1 MEFEPAETPC
11 CRDGKTPALL
21 PISLHRMAIGPPTN
35 VSLPGW
41 EKKDVVMRNRRLHVY
56 LFGVW
61 PLLFASGMLAQTNAA
76 LQPFT
81 IDHRKALLARSP
93 VDVSFLLEAPAGKHG
108 FVRAQGAHLV
118 TGDGKRIRFW
128 GVNITDWSKGS
139 VMVPSKEDAPLW
151 AATLARFGVNCV
163 RFQFLDL
170 PTPRGLI
177 DGKRDDTR
185 ALDLDAFDRE
195 DFFIAE
201 LEKRGIYLNFNLLVG
216 RPFKPGDGV
225 RDYQKIREG
234 AKAISLYDPRII
246 ELQNEYAK
254 QLLAHY
260 NPYTKLEYRNDPAL
274 AMVEINNENAL
285 WVGANGPTPFYDHE
299 LADLYNAWLKKN
311 LSPEDLKKLRE
322 IAGVAGDHAV
332 PLLQGRNQIAA
343 APDDRFY
350 AESRFFLDTQRGYW
364 EDMRDYLTKT
374 LGVKSLIMST
384 ADHGHTSSGYPLLLA
399 TSSFDTT
406 DGHTYW
412 QHDWENKIKAPM
424 VNDPYNST
432 VVELSRTAVAGKP
445 YTVSEVNN
453 PFPNDWA
460 SEGIPILAAYG
471 NFQDWDAIIWYTFE
485 PKASSDRKPYVGD
498 AFDISLDPVKMP
510 QLAAGALMFLRQD
523 VSAAKS
529 TVPRSYTRDQ
539 VFDSALLLPATDR
552 PYFTPGF
559 PLAVPLQHGS
569 RILSL
574 DGASVPAL
582 AAPKVTNPIVSDTN
596 QLAWYNSSAMT
607 GLVTVD
613 TPRSQALIGFV
624 KANGKSVS
632 NLSAEVRNRFC
643 TIAVTSLESEPISRA
658 SRLLLTLGSRV
669 ENEGMRW
676 NDRRS
681 NLSEWG
687 GSPTLI
693 EPVVGRITLRKL
705 DRAKAVS
712 AQPLDGSGQP
722 MGEAILAERK
732 NGGWEIPLGKPVT
745 TWYEVTVTH

>member
-1 MEFEPAETPC
+1 MTS
-11 CRDGKTPALL
+11 R
-21 PISLHRMAIGPPTN
+21 HR
-35 VSLPGW
+35 
-41 EKKDVVMRNRRLHVY
+41 VY
-56 LFGVW
+56 LFAAC
-61 PLLFASGMLAQTNAA
+61 LLLSTCRVLARTDGT

-81 IDHRKALLARSP
+81 IDHRKASLAHSP
-93 VDVSFLLEAPAGKHG
+93 VDVSFLLDAPAGKHG

-118 TGDGKRIRFW
+118 TGDGTRIRFW
-128 GVNITDWSKGS
+128 GVNVTDWSKGS
-139 VMVPSKEDAPLW
+139 VMVPSKDDAPVW
-151 AATLARFGVNCV
+151 ASTLARFGVNCV

-185 ALDLDAFDRE
+185 TLDPEAFDRE
-195 DFFIAE
+195 DFFIDE
-201 LEKRGIYLNFNLLVG
+201 LKKRGIYIDFNLLVG
-216 RPFKPGDGV
+216 RPFKAGDGV
-225 RDYQKIREG
+225 QDYQKIREG
-234 AKAISLYDPRII
+234 AKGISLYDPRII
-246 ELQNEYAK
+246 ELQKEYAR
-254 QLLAHY
+254 QLLAHS
-260 NPYTKLEYRNDPAL
+260 NPYTKLEYRNDPAV

-285 WVGANGPTPFYDHE
+285 WVGFRGPTPYYDHE
-299 LADLYNAWLKKN
+299 LTVLYNTWLEKN
-311 LSPEDLKKLRE
+311 FSAEDLKKLKE
-322 IAGVAGDHAV
+322 IAGVSGDDPV
-332 PLLQGRNQIAA
+332 PLLQGRAQIEA
-343 APDDRFY
+343 APKGRFY

-374 LGVKSLIMST
+374 LGVKSLIMTT

-399 TSSFDTT
+399 TSSFDTN

-424 VNDPYNST
+424 VNDPFNST

-485 PKASSDRKPYVGD
+485 PKAAPDWKPYVGD

-510 QLAAGALMFLRQD
+510 QLAAGALMFLRAD
-523 VSAAKS
+523 VGPAKS
-529 TVPRSYTRDQ
+529 TVERSYTRDQ
-539 VFDSALLLPATDR
+539 VFDSALLLPATER

-559 PLAVPLQHGS
+559 PLAVPLEHES

-574 DGASVPAL
+574 DGATVPSFV
-582 AAPKVTNPIVSDTN
+582 APEVANPIVSDTK

-632 NLSAEVRNRFC
+632 NLSAEVQNRFC
-643 TIAVTSLESEPISRA
+643 TIVITSLESEPISRA

-669 ENEGMRW
+669 ENEGMQW

-705 DRAKAVS
+705 DHAKTVF
-712 AQPLDGSGQP
+712 AQALDGSGQP
-722 MGEAILAERK
+722 MGDPIRAEKRFE
-732 NGGWEIPLGKPVT
+732 GWDIPLGKRVT
-745 TWYEVTVTH
+745 TWYEVTVTR

>member
-1 MEFEPAETPC
+1 MNIRRWIWSVAWLLFLPS
-11 CRDGKTPALL
+11 RTPAQSG
-21 PISLHRMAIGPPTN
+21 PALH
-35 VSLPGW
+35 
-41 EKKDVVMRNRRLHVY
+41 
-56 LFGVW
+56 
-61 PLLFASGMLAQTNAA
+61 
-76 LQPFT
+76 PFT
-81 IDHRKALLARSP
+81 IDHREALLVHSP
-93 VDVSFLLEAPAGKHG
+93 VDVSFLLDAPAGKHG
-108 FVRAQGAHLV
+108 FVRALGAHLV

-139 VMVPSKEDAPLW
+139 VMIPSKEDAPLW

-163 RFQFLDL
+163 RLQFLDL

-185 ALDLDAFDRE
+185 ALDREAFDRE
-195 DFFIAE
+195 DFFLAE
-201 LEKRGIYLNFNLLVG
+201 LEKRGIYINFNLLVG
-216 RPFKPGDGV
+216 RPFKAGDGV
-225 RDYQKIREG
+225 QDYEKIREG
-234 AKAISLYDPRII
+234 AKGISLYDPRII
-246 ELQNEYAK
+246 ELQKEYAK
-254 QLLAHY
+254 ELLAHY
-260 NPYTKLEYRNDPAL
+260 NPYTKSEYRNDPAV

-285 WVGANGPTPFYDHE
+285 WIGAHGPTLYYDHE

-311 LSPEDLKKLRE
+311 LNAEDLKKLKE
-322 IAGVAGDHAV
+322 IAGVSGDDPV
-332 PLLQGRNQIAA
+332 PLLQGKKEIET
-343 APDDRFY
+343 APKQRFY
-350 AESRFFLDTQRGYW
+350 AESRFFLDTQRDYW
-364 EDMRDYLTKT
+364 EEMRGYLTKT
-374 LGVKSLIMST
+374 LGVKSLIMTT

-399 TSSFDTT
+399 TSTFDTK

-424 VNDPYNST
+424 VNDPFNST
-432 VVELSRTAVAGKP
+432 VVELSRTPVAGKP

-453 PFPNDWA
+453 PFPNGWA

-471 NFQDWDAIIWYTFE
+471 DFQDWDAIIWYTFE
-485 PKASSDRKPYVGD
+485 PKASPNWRPYIGD

-510 QLAAGALMFLRQD
+510 QLAAGALMFLRAD
-523 VSAAKS
+523 VSPAK
-529 TVPRSYTRDQ
+529 TVVERSYTRDQ

-574 DGASVPAL
+574 ES
-582 AAPKVTNPIVSDTN
+582 AAAKPVAVPKVSNPIASDTN
-596 QLAWYNSSAMT
+596 QLSWFNPSTMT

-624 KANGKSVS
+624 KANGKSVT
-632 NLSAEVRNRFC
+632 NLSANIENRFC
-643 TIAVTSLESEPISRA
+643 TIWITSLDVEPIAHS
-658 SRLLLTLGSRV
+658 SKLLLTLGSRV

-687 GSPTLI
+687 GSPTLV
-693 EPVVGRITLRKL
+693 EPVVGRITLRSL
-705 DRAKAVS
+705 ERAKIVS

-722 MGEAILAERK
+722 MGEPVRAEK
-732 NGGWEIPLGKPVT
+732 KSKGWEIPLGKPVT
-745 TWYEVTVTH
+745 TWYEVTVTR

>member
-1 MEFEPAETPC
+1 MGRIKRIFMTSRHCP
-11 CRDGKTPALL
+11 
-21 PISLHRMAIGPPTN
+21 H
-35 VSLPGW
+35 
-41 EKKDVVMRNRRLHVY
+41 
-56 LFGVW
+56 
-61 PLLFASGMLAQTNAA
+61 LFAVWLLLSLCQAPAQTKEM

-81 IDHRKALLARSP
+81 IDHRKAHSP
-93 VDVSFLLEAPAGKHG
+93 VDVSFLLDAPAGKHG

-118 TGDGKRIRFW
+118 TGDGTRIRFW

-139 VMVPSKEDAPLW
+139 VMVPSKDDAQLW

-185 ALDLDAFDRE
+185 SLDPEALDRE

-201 LEKRGIYLNFNLLVG
+201 LEKRGIYINFNLLVG
-216 RPFKPGDGV
+216 RPFKAGDGV
-225 RDYQKIREG
+225 EDYQEIREG
-234 AKAISLYDPRII
+234 AKGISLYDPRII
-246 ELQNEYAK
+246 ELQKEYAR
-254 QLLAHY
+254 QLLAHS
-260 NPYTKLEYRNDPAL
+260 NPYTKLEYRNDPAV

-285 WVGANGPTPFYDHE
+285 WVGSHGSTQYYDHE
-299 LADLYNAWLKKN
+299 LADLYNGWLIKN
-311 LSPEDLKKLRE
+311 LNAEDLKRLRE
-322 IAGVAGDHAV
+322 LTRVAGDDPI
-332 PLLQGRNQIAA
+332 PLLQNRTQIET
-343 APDDRFY
+343 APKERFY
-350 AESRFFLDTQRGYW
+350 AESRFFLDTQRTYW
-364 EDMRDYLTKT
+364 DGMRDYLIKD

-399 TSSFDTT
+399 TSSFDTN

-424 VNDPYNST
+424 VNDPFNST

-471 NFQDWDAIIWYTFE
+471 DLQDWDAIIWYTFE
-485 PKASSDRKPYVGD
+485 PKTSADWKPYVGD

-510 QLAAGALMFLRQD
+510 QLAAGALMFLRAD
-523 VSAAKS
+523 VSAAH
-529 TVPRSYTRDQ
+529 TTILRSYTRDQ

-559 PLAVPLQHGS
+559 PLAIPLEHGS
-569 RILSL
+569 RIQSL
-574 DGASVPAL
+574 DGAPV
-582 AAPKVTNPIVSDTN
+582 APFVAPEVTNPIVSDTH

-613 TPRSQALIGFV
+613 TPRSQAVIGFV
-624 KANGKSVS
+624 KANAKSVS
-632 NLSAEVRNRFC
+632 NLSAEVQNRFC
-643 TIAVTSLESEPISRA
+643 TIAITSLELEPISRA
-658 SRLLLTLGSRV
+658 SKLLLTLGSRV

-705 DRAKAVS
+705 DRAKSVS
-712 AQPLDGSGQP
+712 AQPLDGSGQHL
-722 MGEAILAERK
+722 GTAIRAEK
-732 NGGWEIPLGKPVT
+732 GAEGWEIPLGKPVT

>member
-1 MEFEPAETPC
+1 M
-11 CRDGKTPALL
+11 
-21 PISLHRMAIGPPTN
+21 LHMTN
-35 VSLPGW
+35 
-41 EKKDVVMRNRRLHVY
+41 RHRIY
-56 LFGVW
+56 LFVAW
-61 PLLFASGMLAQTNAA
+61 LLLSACRVPAQSGAV

-81 IDHRKALLARSP
+81 IDHRKALFAHSP
-93 VDVSFLLEAPAGKHG
+93 VDVSFLLDVPAGKHG
-108 FVRAQGAHLV
+108 FVRAQGGHLV
-118 TGDGKRIRFW
+118 TGAGKRIRFW
-128 GVNITDWSKGS
+128 GVNFTDWSKGS

-177 DGKRDDTR
+177 DGRRDDTR
-185 ALDLDAFDRE
+185 ALDPEALDRE
-195 DFFIAE
+195 DFFVAE
-201 LEKRGIYLNFNLLVG
+201 LEKRGIYINFNLLVG
-216 RPFKPGDGV
+216 RPFKASDGV
-225 RDYQKIREG
+225 HDYQKIREG
-234 AKAISLYDPRII
+234 AKGISLYDPRII
-246 ELQNEYAK
+246 ELQKEYAK
-254 QLLAHY
+254 QLLAHC
-260 NPYTKLEYRNDPAL
+260 NPYTKSEYRNDPAI

-285 WVGANGPTPFYDHE
+285 WVGFHGPTPYYDHE
-299 LADLYNAWLKKN
+299 LTDLYNAWLKHN
-311 LSPEDLKKLRE
+311 LNAEELKKLRD
-322 IAGVAGDHAV
+322 IAGASGDDPV
-332 PLLQGRNQIAA
+332 PLLPSRTEIEIA
-343 APDDRFY
+343 PKERFY
-350 AESRFFLDTQRGYW
+350 AESRFFLDTQRSYW
-364 EDMRDYLTKT
+364 ENMRDYLTKT
-374 LGVKSLIMST
+374 LGVKQLIMTT

-399 TSSFDTT
+399 TSSFDTN

-424 VNDPYNST
+424 VNDPFNST
-432 VVELSRTAVAGKP
+432 VVELSRTAATGKP

-485 PKASSDRKPYVGD
+485 PKASSDWKPYVGD

-510 QLAAGALMFLRQD
+510 QLAAGALMFLRGD
-523 VSAAKS
+523 VSPANS
-529 TVPRSYTRDQ
+529 TVQRSYTREQ
-539 VFDSALLLPATDR
+539 VFDSALLPQATDR

-559 PLAVPLQHGS
+559 PLALPLQHGS

-574 DGASVPAL
+574 DGASVTPL
-582 AAPKVTNPIVSDTN
+582 AASKVTNPIVSDTN

-624 KANGKSVS
+624 KANGKSVT
-632 NLSAEVRNRFC
+632 NLSADVQNRFC
-643 TIAVTSLESEPISRA
+643 TIMINSLESGPISGA
-658 SRLLLTLGSRV
+658 SRLLLTVGSRV

-693 EPVVGRITLRKL
+693 EPVVGRITLRGL
-705 DRAKAVS
+705 DRAKVVS

-722 MGEAILAERK
+722 MGEPIRAEK
-732 NGGWEIPLGKPVT
+732 KAEGWNLPLGKTIT
-745 TWYEVTVTH
+745 TWYEVTVTR

>member
-1 MEFEPAETPC
+1 
-11 CRDGKTPALL
+11 
-21 PISLHRMAIGPPTN
+21 
-35 VSLPGW
+35 V
-41 EKKDVVMRNRRLHVY
+41 
-56 LFGVW
+56 
-61 PLLFASGMLAQTNAA
+61 Q
-76 LQPFT
+76 
-81 IDHRKALLARSP
+81 
-93 VDVSFLLEAPAGKHG
+93 
-108 FVRAQGAHLV
+108 
-118 TGDGKRIRFW
+118 
-128 GVNITDWSKGS
+128 
-139 VMVPSKEDAPLW
+139 
-151 AATLARFGVNCV
+151 
-163 RFQFLDL
+163 
-170 PTPRGLI
+170 
-177 DGKRDDTR
+177 
-185 ALDLDAFDRE
+185 
-195 DFFIAE
+195 
-201 LEKRGIYLNFNLLVG
+201 
-216 RPFKPGDGV
+216 
-225 RDYQKIREG
+225 DYQKIREG
-234 AKAISLYDPRII
+234 AKGISLYDPRII
-246 ELQNEYAK
+246 ELQKEYGK

-260 NPYTKLEYRNDPAL
+260 NPYTKSEYRNDPAV

-285 WVGANGPTPFYDHE
+285 WVGFHGPTPYYDHE
-299 LADLYNAWLKKN
+299 LADLYNAWLRKN
-311 LSPEDLKKLRE
+311 LNAEDLKKLRE
-322 IAGVAGDHAV
+322 IAGVSADDPV
-332 PLLQGRNQIAA
+332 PLLQNRNQIEI
-343 APDDRFY
+343 APKERLY

-364 EDMRDYLTKT
+364 EDMRDYLAKT
-374 LGVKSLIMST
+374 LGVKSLIMTT

-399 TSSFDTT
+399 TSSFDTN

-424 VNDPYNST
+424 VNDPFNST

-453 PFPNDWA
+453 PFPNGWA

-485 PKASSDRKPYVGD
+485 PKATSAWKAYVGD

-510 QLAAGALMFLRQD
+510 QLAAGALMFLRGD
-523 VSAAKS
+523 VSPANS
-529 TVPRSYTRDQ
+529 VVLRSYTRDQ
-539 VFDSALLLPATDR
+539 IFDSALLLPATDR

-559 PLAVPLQHGS
+559 PLAVPLEHGS

-574 DGASVPAL
+574 DGASVPPVVM
-582 AAPKVTNPIVSDTN
+582 PKVTNPIVSDTN

-632 NLSAEVRNRFC
+632 NLSADIQNRFC
-643 TIAVTSLESEPISRA
+643 TIAITSLEPEPISRA

-693 EPVVGRITLRKL
+693 EPVVGRITLRGL
-705 DRAKAVS
+705 QRVKAVS

-722 MGEAILAERK
+722 MGEPIFVENK
-732 NGGWEIPLGKPVT
+732 TGGWEIPIGKAVT
-745 TWYEVTVTH
+745 TWYELTVTH

>member
-1 MEFEPAETPC
+1 MKNRLRIYLVA
-11 CRDGKTPALL
+11 
-21 PISLHRMAIGPPTN
+21 
-35 VSLPGW
+35 GW
-41 EKKDVVMRNRRLHVY
+41 
-56 LFGVW
+56 
-61 PLLFASGMLAQTNAA
+61 LLFSAWGIAAQIDTE

-81 IDHRKALLARSP
+81 IDHRKALGAHSP
-93 VDVSFLLEAPAGKHG
+93 VDVSFLLDAPAGKHG
-108 FVRAQGAHLV
+108 FVRAQDAHLV

-139 VMVPSKEDAPLW
+139 VMVPSKDDAPLW

-185 ALDLDAFDRE
+185 VLDLEAFDRE

-201 LEKRGIYLNFNLLVG
+201 LEKRGIYINFNLLVG
-216 RPFKPGDGV
+216 RPFKEGDGV
-225 RDYQKIREG
+225 QDYHKIREG
-234 AKAISLYDPRII
+234 AKGISLYDPRII
-246 ELQNEYAK
+246 ELQKEYAK

-260 NPYTKLEYRNDPAL
+260 NPYTKSEYRNDPAV

-285 WVGANGPTPFYDHE
+285 WVGSHGPTPFYDHE
-299 LADLYNAWLKKN
+299 LADLYNAWLRKN
-311 LSPEDLKKLRE
+311 LNAEDLKKLKE
-322 IAGVAGDHAV
+322 IAGVSGDDPI
-332 PLLQGRNQIAA
+332 PLLQNRTLIET
-343 APDDRFY
+343 APKERLY

-374 LGVKSLIMST
+374 LGVKSLIMTT

-399 TSSFDTT
+399 TSSFDTN

-424 VNDPYNST
+424 VNDPFNST

-445 YTVSEVNN
+445 FTVSEVNN

-460 SEGIPILAAYG
+460 SEGIPILAAYA

-485 PKASSDRKPYVGD
+485 PKSSSDWKPYVGD

-510 QLAAGALMFLRQD
+510 QLAAGALLFLRGD
-523 VSAAKS
+523 VSPANS
-529 TVPRSYTRDQ
+529 VVLRSYTQNQ

-559 PLAVPLQHGS
+559 PLAVPLEHGS
-569 RILSL
+569 RILSF
-574 DGASVPAL
+574 DGASVPPPAV
-582 AAPKVTNPIVSDTN
+582 PKVTNPIVSDTN
-596 QLAWYNSSAMT
+596 QLAWYSSSAMT

-613 TPRSQALIGFV
+613 TPRTQALIGFM

-632 NLSAEVRNRFC
+632 NLSADVQNRFC
-643 TIAVTSLESEPISRA
+643 AIVITSLESESISRA

-693 EPVVGRITLRKL
+693 EPVVGRITLRGL
-705 DRAKAVS
+705 ERVKAVS

-722 MGEAILAERK
+722 MGEPILVEK
-732 NGGWEIPLGKPVT
+732 KTGGWEISIGKAVT
-745 TWYEVTVTH
+745 TWYELTVTH

>member
-1 MEFEPAETPC
+1 MRNLLRIFAFVL
-11 CRDGKTPALL
+11 ALL
-21 PISLHRMAIGPPTN
+21 LAAWA
-35 VSLPGW
+35 LP
-41 EKKDVVMRNRRLHVY
+41 
-56 LFGVW
+56 
-61 PLLFASGMLAQTNAA
+61 AQTYQD

-81 IDHRKALLARSP
+81 IDHRKGFLARSP
-93 VDVSFLLEAPAGKHG
+93 VDVSFLLDAPAGKHG

-139 VMVPSKEDAPLW
+139 VMIPSKEDAPLW

-163 RFQFLDL
+163 RLQFLDL

-185 ALDLDAFDRE
+185 ALDPEAFDRE

-201 LEKRGIYLNFNLLVG
+201 LEKRGIYINFNLLVG
-216 RPFKPGDGV
+216 RPFKAGDGV
-225 RDYQKIREG
+225 EDYQKIREG
-234 AKAISLYDPRII
+234 AKGISLFDRRII
-246 ELQNEYAK
+246 ELQKEYARE
-254 QLLAHY
+254 LLAHS
-260 NPYTKLEYRNDPAL
+260 NPYTKLEYRNDPAV

-285 WVGANGPTPFYDHE
+285 WVGFHGPTAYYDHE
-299 LADLYNAWLKKN
+299 LDELYNAWLKKN
-311 LSPEDLKKLRE
+311 LSAEETKKLRE
-322 IAGVAGDHAV
+322 IAGVAQSEDEPI
-332 PLLQGRNQIAA
+332 PLLAGRAEMER
-343 APDDRFY
+343 APKERFY
-350 AESRFFLDTQRGYW
+350 TESRFFLQAQRGYW
-364 EDMRDYLTKT
+364 EEMRDYLAKD
-374 LGVKSLIMST
+374 LGVKSLIMTT

-399 TSSFDTT
+399 TASFDSN

-424 VNDPYNST
+424 VNDPFNST
-432 VVELSRTAVAGKP
+432 VVELSRTPVAGKP

-453 PFPNDWA
+453 PFPNDWD

-471 NFQDWDAIIWYTFE
+471 DFQDWDAIIWYTFE
-485 PKASSDRKPYVGD
+485 PKAAADWKPYIGD

-510 QLAAGALMFLRQD
+510 QLAAGALMFLRSD
-523 VSAAKS
+523 ISSAKS
-529 TVPRSYTRDQ
+529 TVERSYTREQ
-539 VFDSALLLPATDR
+539 VFDSALLIPTTDR

-574 DGASVPAL
+574 EGAPTAQFVAT
-582 AAPKVTNPIVSDTN
+582 VENPIVTDTN

-607 GLVTVD
+607 GMVTVD

-624 KANGKSVS
+624 KANGKVVTNFSV
-632 NLSAEVRNRFC
+632 EVENRFC
-643 TIAVTSLESEPISRA
+643 TIVLNSMEVAPISRA

-669 ENEGMRW
+669 ENQGMRW

-693 EPVVGRITLRKL
+693 EPVVGRITLRGL
-705 DRAKAVS
+705 ERAKAVA
-712 AQPLDGSGQP
+712 AQALDGSGQP
-722 MGEAILAERK
+722 LGEAIRAEK
-732 NGGWEIPLGKPVT
+732 NGDGWELPLGRVIT
-745 TWYEVTVTH
+745 TWYEVRVTR

>member
-1 MEFEPAETPC
+1 MSNCLEFLVEAFLTN
-11 CRDGKTPALL
+11 R
-21 PISLHRMAIGPPTN
+21 HRIYSVTA
-35 VSLPGW
+35 W
-41 EKKDVVMRNRRLHVY
+41 
-56 LFGVW
+56 
-61 PLLFASGMLAQTNAA
+61 LLFFAAGIAAQTDSA

-81 IDHRKALLARSP
+81 LDHRKALLAHSP
-93 VDVSFLLEAPAGKHG
+93 VDVSFLLDAPAGKHG
-108 FVRAQGAHLV
+108 FVRAEGAHLV

-128 GVNITDWSKGS
+128 GVNITDWSRGS
-139 VMVPSKEDAPLW
+139 VMVPSKDDAPLW
-151 AATLARFGVNCV
+151 AVTLARFGVNCV

-185 ALDLDAFDRE
+185 TLDLDVFDRE

-201 LEKRGIYLNFNLLVG
+201 LEKRGIYINFNLLVG
-216 RPFKPGDGV
+216 RPFKAGDGV
-225 RDYQKIREG
+225 QDYQKIREG
-234 AKAISLYDPRII
+234 AKGISLYDPRII
-246 ELQNEYAK
+246 ELQKEYAR
-254 QLLAHY
+254 QLLAHL
-260 NPYTKLEYRNDPAL
+260 NPYTKLEYRSDPAV

-285 WVGANGPTPFYDHE
+285 WVGARGPTPYYDHE
-299 LADLYNAWLKKN
+299 LTDLYNAWLNRN
-311 LSPEDLKKLRE
+311 LNAEDLKKLRE
-322 IAGVAGDHAV
+322 IAGVPGDDPV
-332 PLLQGRNQIAA
+332 PLLQGRAQIEA
-343 APDDRFY
+343 APKQRFY
-350 AESRFFLDTQRGYW
+350 AESRFFLDIQRGYW
-364 EDMRDYLTKT
+364 EDMRNYLTKT
-374 LGVKSLIMST
+374 LGVKALIMST

-399 TSSFDTT
+399 TSSFDTN

-471 NFQDWDAIIWYTFE
+471 DFQDWDAIIWYTFE
-485 PKASSDRKPYVGD
+485 PKASPDRKPYVGD
-498 AFDISLDPVKMP
+498 AFDVSLDPVKMP
-510 QLAAGALMFLRQD
+510 QLAAGALMFLRGD
-523 VSAAKS
+523 VSPANS
-529 TVPRSYTRDQ
+529 TVQRSYTRDQ
-539 VFDSALLLPATDR
+539 VFDSVLLVPATDR

-559 PLAVPLQHGS
+559 PLAVPLEHGS
-569 RILSL
+569 RILSF
-574 DGASVPAL
+574 DGAS
-582 AAPKVTNPIVSDTN
+582 AAPLMPSKVTNPIVSDTN

-624 KANGKSVS
+624 KANGKSVA
-632 NLSAEVRNRFC
+632 NLSADVQNRFC
-643 TIAVTSLESEPISRA
+643 TIVITSLGSEPISRA
-658 SRLLLTLGSRV
+658 SKLLLTLGSRV

-681 NLSEWG
+681 GLSEWG

-693 EPVVGRITLRKL
+693 EPVVGRIILRNL
-705 DRAKAVS
+705 DRAKTVS

-722 MGEAILAERK
+722 MGEPVRAEK
-732 NGGWEIPLGKPVT
+732 KAEGWEIPIGKTVT
-745 TWYEVTVTH
+745 TWYDVTVTH